1 MNTRILHCSDSLEN
15 YYLCLEKKVSGFI
28 NRGPST
34 GDLIYLVVK
43 IGKKSFCGARF
54 TLDDVTD
61 YKPWADSDN
70 YVQSFNITTVEFCT
84 PFEIS
89 ILSQVGGKY
98 WSLKYIQGAKPI
110 KDNVASELLDE
121 VFKDNLRNDLFK
133 FTSEDNSEEENISE
147 EEVVIE
153 DEQTAQ
159 EVILEVPDLKIDI
172 MGTFQTIHFYN
183 ETDKVRGLEVLVNEN
198 FYSLFS
204 QFSEKKTVLIPENR
218 LFRTTGFKKS
228 GQNIQGIRTIP
239 DGILI
244 VFDKNSKIPLQI
256 NLIEYEC
263 YGERKTR
270 DTDKSNFL
278 NSTIIPQLMR
288 FASAFS
294 IITDETTRRKTI
306 ENWVDKIID
315 YVNENEALSNKL
327 INWIKELNPNIRE
340 RSIEREIEKHL
351 IDGFKSN
358 VRVLLIIDELSSEQ
372 KSTIKNVISSFKLEN
387 GESIQFSGYVVR
399 LVQSINVIN
408 NKAEYALTVQ

>member
-133 FTSEDNSEEENISE
+133 FISEDNSEEENISE

>member
-1 MNTRILHCSDSLEN
+1 MNIRILHCSDSLEN
-15 YYLCLEKKVSGFI
+15 YYLCLKEKVAGFT
-28 NRGPST
+28 NRGPNT
-34 GDLIYLVVK
+34 GDVIYLVVK
-43 IGKKSFCGARF
+43 FGKKSFCGARF
-54 TLDDVTD
+54 VLDDITD
-61 YKPWADSDN
+61 YKPWSDSDN
-70 YVQSFNITTVEFCT
+70 YVQSFNITKIEYCT

-98 WSLKYIQGAKPI
+98 WGLKYLQGAKPI
-110 KDNVASELLDE
+110 KDSVAFELLDKIFIE
-121 VFKDNLRNDLFK
+121 NLRNDLF
-133 FTSEDNSEEENISE
+133 FFSPESNIEEENVLE

-153 DEQTAQ
+153 DEETAQ
-159 EVILEVPDLKIDI
+159 EVITEVPDLKIDI

-198 FYSLFS
+198 FYSLFP

-218 LFRTTGFKKS
+218 LFRTKGFKKN
-228 GQNIQGIRTIP
+228 GNNVPGIRTIP

-244 VFDKNSKIPLQI
+244 VFNKNSKIPLQI

-270 DTDKSNFL
+270 GTDKSNFL

-306 ENWVDKIID
+306 ESWADKIID
-315 YVNENEALSNKL
+315 YVNENEDLSTKL
-327 INWIKELNPNIRE
+327 INWIKEIKPNIKE
-340 RSIEREIEKHL
+340 RSIEREIEKYL
-351 IDGFKSN
+351 IEGFKFN

-372 KSTIKNVISSFKLEN
+372 KATIKNVISSFKLEN
-387 GESIQFSGYVVR
+387 GESIQFLGYVVR
-399 LVQSINVIN
+399 LVQSINIIN